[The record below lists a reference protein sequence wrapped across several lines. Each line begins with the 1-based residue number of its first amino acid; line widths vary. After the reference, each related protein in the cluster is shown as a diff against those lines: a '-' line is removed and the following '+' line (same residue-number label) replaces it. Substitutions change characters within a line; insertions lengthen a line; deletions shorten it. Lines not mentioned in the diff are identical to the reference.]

1 MIDPKSFFM
10 KLCFLESWFSDETLK
25 VIGWTLLH
33 SLWIGLFAA
42 IISAIIII
50 STRRSTA
57 RLRYDLLMGVMFLF
71 LLSCVFTFFIQIQT
85 SGLSLTE
92 PQKANSDI

>member
-25 VIGWTLLH
+25 AIGWTLLH

-71 LLSCVFTFFIQIQT
+71 FIELCIYFLYSNPNIGAFF
-85 SGLSLTE
+85 
-92 PQKANSDI
+92 D